1 MTREV
6 DAVNG
11 LLLNASRSELTEEER
26 RRRCEAVARLCG
38 KYAGKLSG
46 SEEFLEEKHR
56 DIETW

>member
-1 MTREV
+1 MRDDETQGTG
-6 DAVNG
+6 D
-11 LLLNASRSELTEEER
+11 LTEEER

-56 DIETW
+56 EKGA